1 MGVRYMDMV
10 MSSESREFCLLRP
23 PGPSS
28 VRGGA
33 ISSFVTHHYDSN
45 ADPFSRFHTQRFHT
59 QRFHTQ

>member
-10 MSSESREFCLLRP
+10 MSYGDVRP
-23 PGPSS
+23 PGPSRASS

-45 ADPFSRFHTQRFHT
+45 ADPFSRFHTQRFHM

>member
-1 MGVRYMDMV
+1 MDMV
-10 MSSESREFCLLRP
+10 MSYGDVRP
-23 PGPSS
+23 PGPSRASS